1 MDAHE
6 HMYVCI
12 YKTIYACMHKTR
24 VNISFLLI
32 ILLKKSFVRLL
43 EIFYIDFMKYLS
55 IQYSDVLFI
64 RLSEKQVT
72 TSIHS

>member
-1 MDAHE
+1 M
-6 HMYVCI
+6 
-12 YKTIYACMHKTR
+12 YKTK

-43 EIFYIDFMKYLS
+43 EIFYADFMKYLS
-55 IQYSDVLFI
+55 IQCSDVLFI

-72 TSIHS
+72 TSFHS